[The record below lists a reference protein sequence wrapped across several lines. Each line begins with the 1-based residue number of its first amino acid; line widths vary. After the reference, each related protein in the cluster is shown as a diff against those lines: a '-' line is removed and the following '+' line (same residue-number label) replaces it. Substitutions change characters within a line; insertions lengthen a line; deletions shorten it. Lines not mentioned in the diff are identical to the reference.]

1 MKSWRRLI
9 RSSLLSFGFCISLAT
24 VRAQGGP
31 PMITDDPGTPGDGQW
46 ELNTAFTTE
55 HRAAARSFESPLLDL
70 NYGVGERLQL
80 KYEVAWVRLR
90 DDLGTHA
97 GFGNSLAGIKW
108 RFYDAGETAWQ
119 ASAYPQVEFNN
130 PGSRADVRG
139 LADHG
144 TSFLLPFQ
152 VRRDF
157 GSFAF
162 NADLGCVWHR
172 AGGTEWFGG
181 VVLGR
186 EVAHGTELAV
196 ELHAE
201 TGGRFQ
207 QAALAANVGL
217 RHDLSEHCTL
227 LVSLGR
233 ELHNARDARATL
245 LVYLGLQ
252 TRL

>member
-1 MKSWRRLI
+1 MNSWRRLI
-9 RSSLLSFGFCISLAT
+9 RISLLSSGFGFSLVAAH
-24 VRAQGGP
+24 AQGGP
-31 PMITDDPGTPGDGQW
+31 PMITDDPGTPGDGHW
-46 ELNTAFTTE
+46 EVNTAFTTE
-55 HRAAARSFESPLLDL
+55 HREGVHSYESPLLDL

-90 DDLGTHA
+90 DGAGTHV
-97 GFGNSLAGIKW
+97 GFGNSLVGVKW

-130 PGSRADVRG
+130 PGSRADARG

-152 VRRDF
+152 VRREF
-157 GSFAF
+157 GPFAF

-181 VVLGR
+181 VALSR
-186 EVAHGTELAV
+186 EVLHGTELAV

-201 TGGRFQ
+201 AGGRFQ
-207 QAALAANVGL
+207 RAAWAANVGL
-217 RHDLSEHCTL
+217 RHDLSERCTL
-227 LVSLGR
+227 LMSLGR
-233 ELHNARDARATL
+233 ELHNARDARASL